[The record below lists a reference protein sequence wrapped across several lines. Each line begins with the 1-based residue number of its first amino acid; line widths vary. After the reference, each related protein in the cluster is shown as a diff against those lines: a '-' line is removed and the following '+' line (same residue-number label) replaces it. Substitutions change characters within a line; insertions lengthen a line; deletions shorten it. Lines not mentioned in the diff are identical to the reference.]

1 MHLAYSGLFSWI
13 EKNVSV
19 VTPSRL
25 SAAVAYQQFT
35 LQQLGQG
42 NLSWQRPNILSF
54 ASWLTACWQDAR
66 YCSGE
71 IPILLSPSQE
81 HLLWKRTIQEATSE
95 LFDADATARM
105 AGKAARTLLEWRLA
119 EDSPHWKDGSDAP
132 HFQRWWKTLRR
143 RCSENGWIIRPDLLQ
158 FLPNWITQKLCTP
171 GHFAFPI
178 TRPISPSFARI
189 VRALGE
195 RSEVRPLTD
204 ERAAAPAV
212 QARRFE
218 EFDGEIEFA
227 ARWARN
233 ALEEG
238 DAQSITILIPDLAT
252 HHKKVER
259 TLLQIFYP
267 GACRSVVNSQTAA
280 PPPELRAFYVH
291 ARSAAVEAPLIAA
304 ALLLAELANPRIPV
318 SEAGAVLRSPYIA
331 GAGEEQS
338 LRAAADIQLRRRR
351 ELDITLADL
360 EQVAA
365 RCPKLLKSLR
375 KLRGV
380 LNRAK
385 SIDTHA
391 GWSRFLA
398 ELLQAIGWPG
408 DHEPTSGEQ
417 DLLERWNEILS
428 TLSTLSLISGTMSFK
443 AALDDLRQLLSTQ
456 SEVPNLT
463 APVQI
468 LDTSQASGLRF
479 DKVLIAGLAEDTW
492 PPPSFGSPF
501 LPLKLQREHQVPGAS
516 PQSLRE
522 DRERMTKDLFISA
535 PEVKATWTRRL
546 SPFAKPF
553 VTTEHAETTIWMGQ
567 SAWQSFKPAVLE
579 QTDDSQAP
587 EFLPPTT
594 TRGGTSVIRAQSLCP
609 FRAFAEYRLHAASPE
624 EGCLGLDSRE
634 RGGNLHKALEIVWQ
648 KLRTR
653 DHLRATTQAELETLV
668 EWAGSEAVASDRSSP
683 FGQVVAA
690 VEVQRLKEVILD
702 WLAIE
707 RDRAQNF
714 TVETVEEEKYL
725 DLGGLRLRLRIDR
738 IDRLANGQLL
748 LIDYKSGEQKRS
760 KLELPRPQEPQLLVY
775 AAGLS
780 GQVDG
785 ILFAQ
790 LKARDVRPVGFTR
803 DKQFKSKTVDV
814 EGAAWE
820 EFLAQSEIEVE
831 RLAKE
836 FKAGYAALDPRNG
849 ACDYCSQK
857 PLCRIQE
864 NQRGPEAEE

>member
-1 MHLAYSGLFSWI
+1 MRLACSGLFSWM
-13 EKNVSV
+13 EKNVTV

-25 SAAVAYQQFT
+25 LAGVAYQQFT
-35 LQQLGQG
+35 LRQLGQG

-54 ASWLTACWQDAR
+54 GSWLTACWQDAR
-66 YCSGE
+66 YCSTE
-71 IPILLSPSQE
+71 IPILLSPVQE
-81 HLLWKRTIQEATSE
+81 HLLWKRTIQETTSE

-105 AGKAARTLLEWRLA
+105 AGQAARTFSEWRLP

-132 HFQRWWKTLRR
+132 HFQQWFKAFQR
-143 RCSENGWIIRPDLLQ
+143 RCSENGWIIRPDVLQ
-158 FLPNWITQKLCTP
+158 ILPDWIAQKLCAP
-171 GHFAFPI
+171 GDFAFPI
-178 TRPISPSFARI
+178 TRRISPSVARI
-189 VRALGE
+189 VRTLGE
-195 RSEVRPLTD
+195 RSEVRPLDD
-204 ERAAAPAV
+204 ERDAAPVV

-218 EFDGEIEFA
+218 EFDGEVEFA

-233 ALEEG
+233 ALEES
-238 DAQSITILIPDLAT
+238 DAQSIAILVPDRAT

-259 TLLQIFYP
+259 TFLQIFYP
-267 GACRSVVNSQTAA
+267 GSCRSVVNSQTAA
-280 PPPELRAFYVH
+280 PLPELRAFYVH

-304 ALLLAELANPRIPV
+304 ALLVAELANPRVPV

-331 GAGEEQS
+331 GANEEQS

-351 ELDITLADL
+351 ELDVTLADL
-360 EQVAA
+360 EQVAT
-365 RCPKLLKSLR
+365 RCPRLLKSLR

-385 SIDTHA
+385 TVDTYA
-391 GWSRFLA
+391 GWSRFLG

-408 DHEPTSGEQ
+408 DHEPAGAEQ
-417 DLLERWNEILS
+417 DLLERWKEILS
-428 TLSTLSLISGTMSFK
+428 SLSALSLVSGTVTFK
-443 AALDDLRQLLSTQ
+443 TALDDLRQLLSMQ
-456 SEVPNLT
+456 SEAPNLT
-463 APVQI
+463 APVQV
-468 LDTSQASGLRF
+468 LDTSQASGLRC
-479 DKVLIAGLAEDTW
+479 DKVLIAGLSEDTW
-492 PPPSFGSPF
+492 PPPFFGSPF

-522 DRERMTKDLFISA
+522 ERERMTRDLFILA
-535 PEVKATWTRRL
+535 PEITATWTRRV
-546 SPFAKPF
+546 SPLAKPF
-553 VTTEHAETTIWMGQ
+553 VTTEHLETTIWMGQ

-579 QTDDSQAP
+579 ETDDSQAP
-587 EFLPPTT
+587 EFIPPTT

-648 KLRTR
+648 KLHTR
-653 DHLRATTQAELETLV
+653 DRLRATTQAELETLV
-668 EWAGSEAVASDRSSP
+668 EWAATEAVASDRSSP

-690 VEVQRLKEVILD
+690 VEVQRLKEVILE

-775 AAGLS
+775 AAGLP

-814 EGAAWE
+814 EGAGWE

-831 RLAKE
+831 RLAKQ
-836 FKAGYAALDPRNG
+836 FKSGCAALDPRNG

-864 NQRGPEAEE
+864 NQGGAETEE